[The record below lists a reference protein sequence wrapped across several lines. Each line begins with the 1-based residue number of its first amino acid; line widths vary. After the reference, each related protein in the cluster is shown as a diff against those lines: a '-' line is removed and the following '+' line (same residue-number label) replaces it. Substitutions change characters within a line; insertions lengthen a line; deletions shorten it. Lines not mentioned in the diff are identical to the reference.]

1 MAGDLVKEAQKIQA
15 LKNEAD
21 SLSAKLASIR
31 KEMQERI
38 EALNK
43 RIMPEQV
50 SAHGRSKLVLKPRP
64 VDDRLSISAG
74 KAIKAG
80 LKGKRTPEQTY
91 AQAITAATK
100 RAKELK
106 IDKLSSSL
114 VKRIEKK
121 VLVAFNV
128 ASLASA

>member
-43 RIMPEQV
+43 RIMPEQP

-64 VDDRLSISAG
+64 VEDKLVISAG
-74 KAIKAG
+74 RAIVAG
-80 LKGKRTPEQTY
+80 LAAKWTRKRPF
-91 AQAITAATK
+91 
-100 RAKELK
+100 
-106 IDKLSSSL
+106 
-114 VKRIEKK
+114 KK
-121 VLVAFNV
+121 P
-128 ASLASA
+128 SRWRRSW